1 MTDSVLVERREH
13 VLVITLNRP
22 EAMNAINAEVAG
34 GVGQALE
41 EADGDPAVRAIV
53 LTGAGGR
60 AFSAGADL
68 KAAGRGESI
77 MPPGH
82 PEWGFAG
89 YVTHVVGPP
98 TIAAVEGFALGGGTE
113 LVLASDL
120 AVAGRSAR
128 FGVPE
133 VKRGLIAGAGGAIR
147 LPAQLPRKVAMEL
160 LVTGEPIDAQTA
172 CRWGFVNRVVDD
184 GAALDAALELA
195 SVICANAPLSVRAS
209 KRIALGASNGSIP
222 AEQVGWELNR
232 DEVARISASGDARE
246 GALAF
251 VEKRAPRWTGA

>member
-1 MTDSVLVERREH
+1 VTAVLVEERDH
-13 VLVITLNRP
+13 VMVITLNRP
-22 EAMNAINAEVAG
+22 EAMNAINGEVSTL
-34 GVGQALE
+34 VGQALE
-41 EADGDPAVRAIV
+41 QADADPSVRAVV

-68 KAAGRGESI
+68 KAAARGESI
-77 MPPGH
+77 MPEGH

-89 YVTHVVGPP
+89 YVTHPVGPP

-120 AVAGRSAR
+120 AVAGRSSR
-128 FGVPE
+128 FGLPE

-160 LVTGEPIDAQTA
+160 LLTGDFVDAETA
-172 CRWGFVNRVVDD
+172 RRWGFVNRVVDD
-184 GAALDAALELA
+184 GEALAAALTLAASIA
-195 SVICANAPLSVRAS
+195 ANAPLAVRGS
-209 KRIALGASNGSIP
+209 KRIALGAMAPEAAGWDINGQEI
-222 AEQVGWELNR
+222 E
-232 DEVARISASGDARE
+232 RIRHSADARE

-251 VEKRAPRWTGA
+251 VQKRNPRWVGA